1 MADHVVGTMDTSEQE
16 KTFAGFVKAATWGAI
31 VPLLVLVFIA
41 LVNA

>member
-16 KTFAGFVKAATWGAI
+16 KTYAGFVKLATWA
-31 VPLLVLVFIA
+31 VVVTLLVLVFIA